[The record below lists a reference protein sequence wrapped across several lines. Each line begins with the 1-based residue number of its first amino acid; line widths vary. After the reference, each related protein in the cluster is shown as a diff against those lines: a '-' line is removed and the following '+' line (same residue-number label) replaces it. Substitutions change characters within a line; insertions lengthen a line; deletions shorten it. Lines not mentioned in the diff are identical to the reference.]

1 MPKYEQA
8 SEGLQV
14 RGMDSYHV
22 VKTYATDDWQ
32 LLRRRDGVYFDC
44 ANFVSPDEARAFAL
58 SLDLKISA
66 VK

>member
-22 VKTYATDDWQ
+22 VKTYGTDDWL
-32 LLRRRDGVYFDC
+32 LLRRRDGVYFES
-44 ANFVSPDEARAFAL
+44 AKFVSPDEARAIAL

>member
-22 VKTYATDDWQ
+22 VKTYATDDW
-32 LLRRRDGVYFDC
+32 LMLRRRDGVYFEC

>member
-14 RGMDSYHV
+14 RGEDSYHV
-22 VKTYATDDWQ
+22 VKIFDKDDW
-32 LLRRRDGVYFDC
+32 LILRRRGGVYFEC
-44 ANFVSPDEARAFAL
+44 AKFVSPDEARAFAL
-58 SLDLKISA
+58 SLDLTLSA